1 MRTPDGTKNMV
12 NCYQETTQRHVNFS
26 LSFFFIS
33 TEHGKESVN
42 RNSNRKQTRR
52 ANPHIQTHAVYHY
65 LSYLLQKKGCCN
77 SATSL
82 QCLKQSCCPLRTGT
96 VQCSLSECLL
106 SVHKYSSM
114 HVLVS
119 DLSAK
124 IIMAWHDILVY
135 QVCFS
140 SGKYI
145 YMMRLVDSKI

>member
-1 MRTPDGTKNMV
+1 MHNLLQLLWLTWLRHSINDWINWYAVREIADASIVVKLWKIKKRNTTDPRTLRWERQMV
-12 NCYQETTQRHVNFS
+12 QKTWWTVIKKQLKGMLIS
-26 LSFFFIS
+26 LSLFFIS

-96 VQCSLSECLL
+96 V
-106 SVHKYSSM
+106 
-114 HVLVS
+114 
-119 DLSAK
+119 
-124 IIMAWHDILVY
+124 
-135 QVCFS
+135 
-140 SGKYI
+140 
-145 YMMRLVDSKI
+145 